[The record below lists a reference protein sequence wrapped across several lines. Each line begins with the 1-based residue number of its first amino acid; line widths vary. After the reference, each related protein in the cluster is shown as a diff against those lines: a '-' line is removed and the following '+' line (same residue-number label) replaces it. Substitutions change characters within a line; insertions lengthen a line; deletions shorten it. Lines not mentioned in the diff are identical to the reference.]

1 MANDTITH
9 NEMTEIWF
17 LGYVIQSHEFM
28 GDVQEGYYFR
38 PINARSGDVYGGKTQ
53 REAYEACKQYAAQQS
68 VQRIG
73 GDAPLE
79 DSPFET
85 GIRRGVVVLPPAN
98 R

>member
-1 MANDTITH
+1 LGGLLNRKKVIMQEEYFCPECGLLHRLVRHDTPET
-9 NEMTEIWF
+9 W
-17 LGYVIQSHEFM
+17 VRCIQCGNRF
-28 GDVQEGYYFR
+28 Q
-38 PINARSGDVYGGKTQ
+38 IKN
-53 REAYEACKQYAAQQS
+53 AAQQS

-85 GIRRGVVVLPPAN
+85 GIRRGAVVTPPAN